1 MAQATLES
9 VRQLEALL
17 SLESATA
24 LANIDYIV
32 SLLNMKVTENLDRP
46 DRVEFLTEILQEIKL
61 VMGPVSSQELH

>member
-9 VRQLEALL
+9 VSQLEALL

-61 VMGPVSSQELH
+61 VMAPVSSQELH

>member
-1 MAQATLES
+1 MAQTTLES
-9 VRQLEALL
+9 MSQLEALL

-61 VMGPVSSQELH
+61 VMAPVSSQELH

>member
-1 MAQATLES
+1 MS
-9 VRQLEALL
+9 QLEALL

-32 SLLNMKVTENLDRP
+32 SLLNMKVAENLDRP

-61 VMGPVSSQELH
+61 VMAPVSSQELH

>member
-9 VRQLEALL
+9 MSQLEALL

-32 SLLNMKVTENLDRP
+32 SLLNMKVAENLDRP

-61 VMGPVSSQELH
+61 VMAPVSSQELH

>member
-9 VRQLEALL
+9 MSQLEALL

-61 VMGPVSSQELH
+61 VMAQVSSQELH

>member
-1 MAQATLES
+1 MS
-9 VRQLEALL
+9 QLEALL

-61 VMGPVSSQELH
+61 VMAQVSSQELH